1 MLETE
6 NLYRRNSIDTDYKLK
21 LWEDAKPILVLPA
34 DLIFVTAKKVKP
46 LYAKPMQCLFNDERV
61 MTHFLLNTLEGTQM
75 LKANS
80 MVCIGVCGD
89 VWQQDID
96 KLHKAYTLAE
106 VDEEGWIT
114 FVPKPEARRDACQV
128 FCQKQFNIIAQWGTQ
143 QADGSFV
150 QIGNDGDY
158 ILRSKEDIADI
169 WIVAKK
175 VFESTYQ
182 FDE

>member
-1 MLETE
+1 MKTNMLEKKE
-6 NLYRRNSIDTDYKLK
+6 LK
-21 LWEDAKPILVLPA
+21 PNWVSPTT
-34 DLIFVTAKKVKP
+34 LIFVTVKKVKP
-46 LYAKPMQCLFNDERV
+46 LQAKPMQCLLNDKRV
-61 MTHFLLNTLEGTQM
+61 MTNFLLNTLEGTQM

-96 KLHKAYTLAE
+96 KLHKAYTPVE

-114 FVPKPEARRDACQV
+114 FVPKPEARRDACQI
-128 FCQKQFNIIAQWGTQ
+128 FCKFNIMAQWGTKQ
-143 QADGSFV
+143 TDGSFV
-150 QIGNDGDY
+150 QTGNDGDY
-158 ILRSKEDIADI
+158 ILRSKEDIDDV

-182 FDE
+182 FEN